1 MDISIIYYGVYAI
14 RRIHDK
20 ASIQLF
26 FFLLIYELFIQNKT
40 GKH

>member
-14 RRIHDK
+14 RIHDK